1 MRLQNTPA
9 KQALAD
15 KKAQE
20 GEFFLF
26 ADYVGINDAKLV
38 YQAMHEDSEP
48 RCEGFPILIL
58 IDAEGNVSE
67 TVGLEGLEII
77 NEMRHRDYRKG
88 REIFRRYKKA
98 LEDHE
103 PLKKSERDYYFEIV
117 RMVDGIGYDCPVNAT
132 TVYQFLE
139 AAERLGMRLEFR
151 PEPFVMDRLD
161 GWEYYIALVKK
172 RKSSR

>member
-1 MRLQNTPA
+1 MRLVIQRA
-9 KQALAD
+9 AQASVSVD
-15 KKAQE
+15 GKP
-20 GEFFLF
+20 
-26 ADYVGINDAKLV
+26 V
-38 YQAMHEDSEP
+38 SEIGK
-48 RCEGFPILIL
+48 GFPILIL

-117 RMVDGIGYDCPVNAT
+117 RMVDGIGLIVQST
-132 TVYQFLE
+132 QQ
-139 AAERLGMRLEFR
+139 
-151 PEPFVMDRLD
+151 PFINSL
-161 GWEYYIALVKK
+161 KQ
-172 RKSSR
+172 RKG

>member
-1 MRLQNTPA
+1 MISTRESGELDGKLLRYRVIYEITEYTMENSCTRLCTKIASPDTWA
-9 KQALAD
+9 
-15 KKAQE
+15 
-20 GEFFLF
+20 F
-26 ADYVGINDAKLV
+26 
-38 YQAMHEDSEP
+38 
-48 RCEGFPILIL
+48 
-58 IDAEGNVSE
+58 
-67 TVGLEGLEII
+67 
-77 NEMRHRDYRKG
+77 RKG

-103 PLKKSERDYYFEIV
+103 QLKKSERDYYFEIV

-161 GWEYYIALVKK
+161 GWEYYIVLVKK
-172 RKSSR
+172 RKSISLLHS

>member
-1 MRLQNTPA
+1 MRLQNTPRN
-9 KQALAD
+9 QALAD

-26 ADYVGINDAKLV
+26 ADYVGIHEGKLV
-38 YQAMHEDSEP
+38 YQAMHEDSQP

-58 IDAEGNVSE
+58 IDADGNVSE

-98 LEDHE
+98 LAEHE
-103 PLKKSERDYYFEIV
+103 PLKKSEHDYYLEIV
-117 RMVDGIGYDCPVNAT
+117 SMVEGLGYECPVDAT
-132 TVYQFLE
+132 TVYMFLE
-139 AAERLGMRLEFR
+139 AAERLGMKLEFR

-161 GWEYYIALVKK
+161 GWVYYVALVKK
-172 RKSSR
+172 RKGNR